1 MNKTIIALSL
11 ALAASAGSFVS
22 AASAEAAF
30 QITPSTSQPLFVAGV
45 VTDLDANKGLE
56 AQRGTVDYTATASI
70 DSNPM
75 SEQKREFLYGH

>member
-22 AASAEAAF
+22 AASAEDAF

-45 VTDLDANKGLE
+45 VTDLNAG
-56 AQRGTVDYTATASI
+56 VDYTATASVNGA
-70 DSNPM
+70 SNAPVRIADEN
-75 SEQKREFLYGH
+75 SLQLSY